1 MKQAL
6 SCLFVFF
13 ITVINLYAQKAS
25 IKGFIQDTTAA
36 PLEGITIQLEGTRL
50 TAITNEFGQFAF
62 TQLPAGNYA
71 LTAAGLGYAARKEQ
85 ISLTDGQQLSLR
97 LQLNLLQ
104 NTLTEV
110 VVRSVMNRSSA
121 VTRTNTPLRD
131 LPQNVQVVDRTVLDD
146 QQAFRL
152 DDALKNVAGITSTD
166 FYGGYTSRGFSVAST
181 TNGMKGSPY
190 PEGQIPLLGN
200 IESVEVLHGPAAILN
215 GPGGLGATL
224 NMVTKQPKK
233 NTTVNATAG
242 VGSLNL
248 FRAMADVTGS
258 ITKKKN
264 LYYLLGAGW
273 QNGGKYTDDF
283 YSRNLQVYGAV
294 KWEIAPQTSWL
305 INANYI
311 HDDASNNYQPR
322 VPVYLSP
329 LHKDSIFAV
338 PYTFN
343 PGTDSRYKGNN
354 YQLQSVFEH
363 RLSADWKLNLWATFS
378 HSNAERNQY
387 TASGYVRSSDH
398 TVSRSYTWQQIKSP
412 TTNLHLFANGKIK
425 MGKVTHLLTFGGDVT
440 LAQNN
445 YPKGILQYSA
455 NRIPVINPVHDPV
468 YDTTGMIMYSN
479 SRIEEFTYNTVGA
492 YIQNQV
498 EITAQLKLLA
508 AIRYNN
514 YYRRYYAEDQ
524 QGAALYDERPERTE
538 NFSPRL
544 GLVYQPVQTV
554 SVYISYNEG
563 FTPHYGNYTESGGP
577 FKPETAKE
585 YEAGFKGEFWNGS
598 IQPYL
603 TIYQSTK
610 KNVLQSAP
618 RDGFPYWR
626 EAIGEVRSRGAEIGV
641 KGNLFNGLFVNFN
654 YNYNKTKITE
664 SLKPE
669 DIGQLFANVPANTAN
684 AWLKYTFGNTVLKG
698 LYLGG
703 GFQYVDKRYF
713 TNKKTNAVNV
723 LEMPAY
729 TVMDLFAGYRIK
741 QYSLQFNLN
750 NITDERYALSGI
762 TNSYTPGMPRSF
774 LVTVSY
780 ALK

>member
-1 MKQAL
+1 MKRAL
-6 SCLFVFF
+6 PLLLFFF
-13 ITVINLYAQKAS
+13 SITVYVQAQKAS

-36 PLEGITIQLEGTRL
+36 PVEGIAIQLEGTRR
-50 TAITNEFGQFAF
+50 TAVTNEFGQFVF
-62 TQLPAGNYA
+62 TQLPAGNYT
-71 LTAAGLGYAARKEQ
+71 LTATGMGYAARKEEV
-85 ISLTDGQQLSLR
+85 TVAANQQLTLN

-110 VVRSVMNRSSA
+110 VVRSVMNRSTA

-131 LPQNVQVVDRTVLDD
+131 LPQNVQVVDRSLLND

-152 DDALKNVAGITSTD
+152 DDALKNVAGITSSD
-166 FYGGYTSRGFSVAST
+166 FYGGYTSRGFSVAAT

-200 IESVEVLHGPAAILN
+200 IETVEVLHGPAAILN
-215 GPGGLGATL
+215 GPGGLGATV

-233 NTTVNATAG
+233 NTTVNASTG
-242 VGSLNL
+242 IGSLKL
-248 FRAMADVTGS
+248 FRAQADVTGS

-283 YSRNLQVYGAV
+283 FSRQLQVYGAL
-294 KWEIAPQTSWL
+294 KWEIAARTSWQ
-305 INANYI
+305 IHANYI
-311 HDDASNNYQPR
+311 NDDANNNYQPR
-322 VPVYLSP
+322 VPIYLAP

-354 YQLQSVFEH
+354 YQLQSVLEH
-363 RLSADWKLNLWATFS
+363 RLSAGWKLNVWTTFS

-387 TASGYVRSSDH
+387 TASGYTRASDH
-398 TVSRSYTWQQIKSP
+398 TVNRSYTWQQIKSP
-412 TTNLHLFANGKIK
+412 TTNLHLFVNGKIK
-425 MGKVTHLLTFGGDVT
+425 TGQLTHLLTIGGDIT

-455 NRIPVINPVHDPV
+455 NRISVMNPVHDPV
-468 YDTTGMIMYSN
+468 YDTTGMTMYSN

-498 EITAQLKLLA
+498 TITNNLKLLA

-514 YYRRYYAEDQ
+514 YYRRYYAENQD
-524 QGAALYDERPERTE
+524 GTPLYDERPERTE

-544 GLVYQPVQTV
+544 GIVYQPVQTV
-554 SVYISYNEG
+554 SVYMSYNEG

-577 FKPETAKE
+577 FDPETAKE
-585 YEAGFKGEFWNGS
+585 YEIGFKGEFWNGS
-598 IQPYL
+598 FQPYF
-603 TIYQSTK
+603 TVYQSTK
-610 KNVLQSAP
+610 KNVLQSVP

-626 EAIGEVRSRGAEIGV
+626 EAIGEVRSRGAEMGV
-641 KGNLFNGLFVNFN
+641 KGTLFNQLFINLN

-664 SLKPE
+664 SVKPE
-669 DIGQLFANVPANTAN
+669 DIGQLFANVPENTAN
-684 AWLKYTFGNTVLKG
+684 AWLKYSFNNTLLKG
-698 LYLGG
+698 LYAGG

-713 TNKKTNAVNV
+713 TNKKTNALNV
-723 LEMPAY
+723 QAMPAY
-729 TVMDLFAGYRIK
+729 TVLDVFAGYRIK
-741 QYSLQFNLN
+741 QYSIQFNLN
-750 NITDERYALSGI
+750 NLANERYALSGI
-762 TNSYTPGMPRSF
+762 TNSYTPGMPRNF
-774 LVTVSY
+774 LVSLAY
-780 ALK
+780 ALR